1 MHQST
6 QRKMKYKRILLKL
19 SGEALMGDLQY
30 GIDPK
35 RLGEYAD
42 EIKQIHEKG
51 IEIAI
56 VIGGGNI
63 FRGVAGASAGMDRVQ
78 GDYMGMLATVINGMA
93 LQGALEGKGMKTR
106 LQTALKMESIAEPY
120 IKRRADRHLE
130 KGRIVIFG
138 AGTGN
143 PYFTTD
149 TAAVLRGIE
158 INADVILKGTRVDGV
173 YDCDPEKNASAIK
186 FDFISFDD
194 VLKKG
199 LNVMDT
205 TAFTLSQENKLPIV
219 VFDMNTGGNLLKICE
234 GQNIGTVVNI

>member
-1 MHQST
+1 
-6 QRKMKYKRILLKL
+6 
-19 SGEALMGDLQY
+19 
-30 GIDPK
+30 
-35 RLGEYAD
+35 
-42 EIKQIHEKG
+42 
-51 IEIAI
+51 
-56 VIGGGNI
+56 
-63 FRGVAGASAGMDRVQ
+63 
-78 GDYMGMLATVINGMA
+78 MGMLATVINGMA
-93 LQGALEGKGMKTR
+93 LQGALEDRGMKTR

-149 TAAVLRGIE
+149 TAAVLRGVE
-158 INADVILKGTRVDGV
+158 INANVILKGTRVDGV
-173 YDCDPEKNASAIK
+173 YDCDPEKNKAAIK

-219 VFDMNTGGNLLKICE
+219 VFDMNKVGNLLKICE
-234 GQNIGTVVNI
+234 GENIGTVVNI